1 MIHINDDQCEIQ
13 LDPKEM
19 MMAMESKSFEQGSSA
34 KGKSGATASPAQ
46 EGSEAMVNM
55 QKELLDVYEQAS
67 RAWLARVKSEVDLWS
82 DLASKL
88 SATRSMPEALESY
101 QKFVT
106 QRMQMAA
113 EDGRQLVEDCQK
125 ITQKMT
131 RSLSGTGWPTTS
143 S

>member
-1 MIHINDDQCEIQ
+1 
-13 LDPKEM
+13 
-19 MMAMESKSFEQGSSA
+19 MAMESKTFEQGGSTKA
-34 KGKSGATASPAQ
+34 KSGTTAFGQ
-46 EGSEAMVNM
+46 ERSEAMVNM

-82 DLASKL
+82 DLATKL

-113 EDGRQLVEDCQK
+113 QDGRQLVEDCQK

-131 RSLSGTGWPTTS
+131 RSLSGNGWPTTTS
-143 S
+143 

>member
-1 MIHINDDQCEIQ
+1 
-13 LDPKEM
+13 
-19 MMAMESKSFEQGSSA
+19 MAVESKSFEQGSSA
-34 KGKSGATASPAQ
+34 RGKSGATASSAQ

-82 DLASKL
+82 DLATKL

-113 EDGRQLVEDCQK
+113 DDGRQLVEDCQK

-131 RSLSGTGWPTTS
+131 RSLSSTGWPTTS

>member
-1 MIHINDDQCEIQ
+1 
-13 LDPKEM
+13 
-19 MMAMESKSFEQGSSA
+19 MAMESKSFEQGSSA
-34 KGKSGATASPAQ
+34 KGKSGATSSPAQ
-46 EGSEAMVNM
+46 ERSEAMVNM

-82 DLASKL
+82 DLATKL

-113 EDGRQLVEDCQK
+113 QDGRQLVEDCQK

-131 RSLSGTGWPTTS
+131 RSLSGNGWPITGS
-143 S
+143 

>member
-1 MIHINDDQCEIQ
+1 
-13 LDPKEM
+13 
-19 MMAMESKSFEQGSSA
+19 MAVESKSFEQGSSA
-34 KGKSGATASPAQ
+34 RGKSGATASSAQ

-55 QKELLDVYEQAS
+55 QKELLDGYEQAS

-82 DLASKL
+82 DLATKL

>member
-1 MIHINDDQCEIQ
+1 
-13 LDPKEM
+13 
-19 MMAMESKSFEQGSSA
+19 MAVESKSFEQGSSA
-34 KGKSGATASPAQ
+34 RGKSGATASSAQ

-82 DLASKL
+82 DLATKL

-131 RSLSGTGWPTTS
+131 RSLSSTR
-143 S
+143 

>member
-1 MIHINDDQCEIQ
+1 
-13 LDPKEM
+13 
-19 MMAMESKSFEQGSSA
+19 MAVESKSFEQASSGR
-34 KGKSGATASPAQ
+34 GKSGATPAQ

-131 RSLSGTGWPTTS
+131 LSLSGTGWPTTS

>member
-1 MIHINDDQCEIQ
+1 
-13 LDPKEM
+13 
-19 MMAMESKSFEQGSSA
+19 MAVESKSFEQGSSA
-34 KGKSGATASPAQ
+34 RGKSGATPSSAQ

-82 DLASKL
+82 DLATKL

>member
-1 MIHINDDQCEIQ
+1 
-13 LDPKEM
+13 
-19 MMAMESKSFEQGSSA
+19 MAMESKSFEQGSSA
-34 KGKSGATASPAQ
+34 KGKSGATSSPAQ
-46 EGSEAMVNM
+46 ERSEAMVNM

>member
-1 MIHINDDQCEIQ
+1 MTIGAKVSLSNRE
-13 LDPKEM
+13 EM
-19 MMAMESKSFEQGSSA
+19 MMAVESKSCEQGSSA
-34 KGKSGATASPAQ
+34 RGKSGATASSAQ

-82 DLASKL
+82 DLATKL

>member
-1 MIHINDDQCEIQ
+1 MTISAKSSLSNRE
-13 LDPKEM
+13 EM
-19 MMAMESKSFEQGSSA
+19 MMAVESKSFEQGSSA
-34 KGKSGATASPAQ
+34 RGRSGATTSPAQ

-82 DLASKL
+82 DLATKL

-125 ITQKMT
+125 VTQKMT

>member
-1 MIHINDDQCEIQ
+1 
-13 LDPKEM
+13 
-19 MMAMESKSFEQGSSA
+19 MAMESKSFEQGSSA
-34 KGKSGATASPAQ
+34 KGKSGATSSPAQ
-46 EGSEAMVNM
+46 ERSEAMVNM

-82 DLASKL
+82 DLATKL

-113 EDGRQLVEDCQK
+113 QDGRQLVEDCQK

>member
-1 MIHINDDQCEIQ
+1 MT
-13 LDPKEM
+13 
-19 MMAMESKSFEQGSSA
+19 MESKTFEQGGSTKS
-34 KGKSGATASPAQ
+34 KSGTTPLPGQ
-46 EGSEAMVNM
+46 QRSEAMVNM

-82 DLASKL
+82 ELAAKL
-88 SATRSMPEALESY
+88 SATRSMPEALELY

-113 EDGRQLVEDCQK
+113 QDGRQLVEDCQK
-125 ITQKMT
+125 ITQKVT
-131 RSLSGTGWPTTS
+131 RSLSGNGWPTTS

>member
-1 MIHINDDQCEIQ
+1 MTISAKVILSNRE
-13 LDPKEM
+13 EM
-19 MMAMESKSFEQGSSA
+19 MMAVESKSFEQGSSA
-34 KGKSGATASPAQ
+34 RGKSGATASPAQ

-82 DLASKL
+82 DLATKL

-101 QKFVT
+101 QNFVT

-113 EDGRQLVEDCQK
+113 ADGRQLVEDCQK
-125 ITQKMT
+125 MTQKMT

>member
-1 MIHINDDQCEIQ
+1 
-13 LDPKEM
+13 M
-19 MMAMESKSFEQGSSA
+19 MMAVESKAFEQGSSG

-125 ITQKMT
+125 ITQKMI
-131 RSLSGTGWPTTS
+131 RSLSSAGWPTTS

>member
-1 MIHINDDQCEIQ
+1 
-13 LDPKEM
+13 
-19 MMAMESKSFEQGSSA
+19 MAVESKSFEQGSSA
-34 KGKSGATASPAQ
+34 RGKSGAIASSAQ

-82 DLASKL
+82 DLATKL

>member
-1 MIHINDDQCEIQ
+1 
-13 LDPKEM
+13 
-19 MMAMESKSFEQGSSA
+19 MESKTFEQGGSTKAKSS
-34 KGKSGATASPAQ
+34 TSPLGQ
-46 EGSEAMVNM
+46 ERSEAMVNM

-82 DLASKL
+82 ELASKL

-113 EDGRQLVEDCQK
+113 QDGRQLVEDCQK
-125 ITQKMT
+125 IAQKMT
-131 RSLSGTGWPTTS
+131 RSLSGNGWPTTTS
-143 S
+143 

>member
-1 MIHINDDQCEIQ
+1 
-13 LDPKEM
+13 
-19 MMAMESKSFEQGSSA
+19 MAVESKSFEQGSSGR
-34 KGKSGATASPAQ
+34 GKSGATATPAQ

>member
-1 MIHINDDQCEIQ
+1 
-13 LDPKEM
+13 
-19 MMAMESKSFEQGSSA
+19 MMAVESKSFEQGSSA
-34 KGKSGATASPAQ
+34 RGKLGATASPAQ

-82 DLASKL
+82 DLATKL

-125 ITQKMT
+125 MTQKMT
-131 RSLSGTGWPTTS
+131 RSLSATGWPTTS

>member
-1 MIHINDDQCEIQ
+1 
-13 LDPKEM
+13 M
-19 MMAMESKSFEQGSSA
+19 MMAVESKSFEQGSSA
-34 KGKSGATASPAQ
+34 RGKSGATASSAQ

-82 DLASKL
+82 DLATKL

>member
-1 MIHINDDQCEIQ
+1 MTD
-13 LDPKEM
+13 
-19 MMAMESKSFEQGSSA
+19 SKPFEQGGSA
-34 KGKSGATASPAQ
+34 KGRPGASQSSPGQ
-46 EGSEAMVNM
+46 ERSEAMVNV

-82 DLASKL
+82 ELASKL
-88 SATRSMPEALESY
+88 AVTRSMPEALESY

-113 EDGRQLVEDCQK
+113 QDGRQMVEDYQK
-125 ITQKMT
+125 IAQKMSG
-131 RSLSGTGWPTTS
+131 SLSGNVWPTTS

>member
-1 MIHINDDQCEIQ
+1 MGKRACSPE
-13 LDPKEM
+13 EVR
-19 MMAMESKSFEQGSSA
+19 MAMESKSFEQGSSA
-34 KGKSGATASPAQ
+34 KGKSGATSSPAQ
-46 EGSEAMVNM
+46 ERSEAMVNM

-131 RSLSGTGWPTTS
+131 RSLSGTGGPPAS
-143 S
+143 R

>member
-1 MIHINDDQCEIQ
+1 MI
-13 LDPKEM
+13 
-19 MMAMESKSFEQGSSA
+19 AMESKSFEQGGSTR
-34 KGKSGATASPAQ
+34 GKSSTSPLGQ
-46 EGSEAMVNM
+46 ERSEAMVNM

-82 DLASKL
+82 DLAAKL

-113 EDGRQLVEDCQK
+113 QDGRQLVEDCQK

-131 RSLSGTGWPTTS
+131 RSLSGNPWPTTS

>member
-1 MIHINDDQCEIQ
+1 
-13 LDPKEM
+13 
-19 MMAMESKSFEQGSSA
+19 MAVESKSFEQGSSA
-34 KGKSGATASPAQ
+34 RGKSGATASSAQ

-82 DLASKL
+82 DLATKL

-131 RSLSGTGWPTTS
+131 RSLSGTGWLTTS